1 MATTP
6 ALSPEPPTYLCP
18 KLSTKMQ
25 IVIPSLKPP
34 KACVIV
40 VSKQGE
46 NLLFTDENDRPD
58 QPFKDQPSNSQSS
71 NDRPLKES
79 PALRTS
85 RGRPESEATLTLR
98 EETLKR

>member
-25 IVIPSLKPP
+25 IVAPSLKPP
-34 KACVIV
+34 KACVIG

-46 NLLFTDENDRPD
+46 NLLFADQNDQPD
-58 QPFKDQPSNSQSS
+58 QPFRNQPSNSQSS

-79 PALRTS
+79 PALRTL

-98 EETLKR
+98 EEILKR